1 MERFKQFL
9 IRHFEVVLV
18 GVVVVSVIAIH
29 FVIAAKAA
37 FLSFYY
43 LPVLLA
49 GCFLGK
55 RHAVATAVFSILVVV
70 ILAVLRPA
78 PFYGQDGSTF
88 SAIMNLTGWGAFL
101 LLTSAVVG
109 ILFEAKEAQVRH
121 LRNAYVG
128 IVEILAKYLESTD
141 RYTKGHSVRVAH
153 LSMDMAMAMELSRRE
168 VENIRTAALLHDIG
182 KVEVSGDLIRK
193 AAELT
198 SAEKKVVGSHAEKGG
213 EILESVGN
221 VLKDAVPLVLAH
233 HKFYKGGPESQSHG
247 TRQEEMPLGARIIAV
262 ADAYDAIVTDRPYRK
277 GRPPWQAIKEIEQAT
292 PEQFDPKAVEALARV
307 MANLVEEQDTE
318 AAAEAGAFS
327 VSDHED
333 PLGDDQQHP

>member
-1 MERFKQFL
+1 MERLKQFL
-9 IRHFEVVLV
+9 IGHFEVVLV
-18 GVVVVSVIAIH
+18 AIVGVSVIAIH
-29 FVIAAKAA
+29 FAIQSKGA

-49 GCFLGK
+49 GYFLGK
-55 RHAVATAVFSILVVV
+55 RQAVATAVLSILVVV
-70 ILAVLRPA
+70 ILVVLQPA
-78 PFYGQDGSTF
+78 PFYGQDSSKLSLTL
-88 SAIMNLTGWGAFL
+88 NLMGWGAFL

-109 ILFEAKEAQVRH
+109 ILFEAKEEQLVR
-121 LRNAYVG
+121 LREAYVG

-153 LSMDMAMAMELSRRE
+153 LSMDMAIAMELSRGQ

-198 SAEKKVVGSHAEKGG
+198 SAERETVGSHAEKGG
-213 EILESVGN
+213 EILKSVGD

-233 HKFYKGGPESQSHG
+233 HKFYMHSQELKADG
-247 TRQEEMPLGARIIAV
+247 THQEEMPLGARIIAV

-277 GRPPWQAIKEIEQAT
+277 GRPPWQAIKEIEQAA
-292 PEQFDPKAVEALARV
+292 PDQFDPKVVEALAKV
-307 MANLVEEQDTE
+307 MANLVEEHDADAPPDTE
-318 AAAEAGAFS
+318 GAS
-327 VSDHED
+327 
-333 PLGDDQQHP
+333 GDDRDDPGRP

>member
-1 MERFKQFL
+1 MERFKQIL
-9 IRHFEVVLV
+9 VRHFELVLV
-18 GVVVVSVIAIH
+18 GIVVISVVAIH
-29 FVIAAKAA
+29 YAIQSKGA

-49 GCFLGK
+49 GYFLGK
-55 RHAVATAVFSILVVV
+55 RQAVTTAILSILVVV
-70 ILAVLRPA
+70 ILVVIRPE
-78 PFYGQDGSTF
+78 PFLGQDNSKLTLTL
-88 SAIMNLTGWGAFL
+88 NLMGWGAFL

-109 ILFEAKEAQVRH
+109 ILFEAKEEQLKH
-121 LRNAYVG
+121 LRDAYVG

-153 LSMDMAMAMELSRRE
+153 LSMDIAMAMELSRRQ

-198 SAEKKVVGSHAEKGG
+198 SAEREEVGSHAEKGG
-213 EILESVGN
+213 EILQSVGE

-233 HKFYKGGPESQSHG
+233 HQFYKHGQESTAGGVRH
-247 TRQEEMPLGARIIAV
+247 EEMPLGARIIAV

-277 GRPPWQAIKEIEQAT
+277 GRAPWQAIKEIEQAA
-292 PEQFDPKAVEALARV
+292 PEQFDPKVVEVLARV
-307 MANLVEEQDTE
+307 MSNMVEEQDADAPPEVGETSGSGDGD
-318 AAAEAGAFS
+318 AAAA
-327 VSDHED
+327 V
-333 PLGDDQQHP
+333 